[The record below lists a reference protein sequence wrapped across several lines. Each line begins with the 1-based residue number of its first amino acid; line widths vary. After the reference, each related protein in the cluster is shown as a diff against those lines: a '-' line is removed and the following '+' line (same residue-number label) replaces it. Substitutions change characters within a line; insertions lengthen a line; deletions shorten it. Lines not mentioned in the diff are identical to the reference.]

1 MHIYTDNLIE
11 HWFPCLQYI
20 LLFKISGQIRRSE
33 KMSASTLSGNIH
45 RIQKELSE
53 LNNTNGLLRNVQI
66 KDSGLSIWTGILFP
80 MNPPYNK
87 GAFRVQMIFPTDYPF
102 KPPNIQFLTRIYHP
116 NVDESGAVCLNIVNP
131 EV

>member
-1 MHIYTDNLIE
+1 M
-11 HWFPCLQYI
+11 
-20 LLFKISGQIRRSE
+20 FKILGQIRNV
-33 KMSASTLSGNIH
+33 KMSANTLSGNIH

-66 KDSGLSIWTGILFP
+66 KDSDLSIWTGILFP

-102 KPPNIQFLTRIYHP
+102 KPPDIQFLTRIYHP

-131 EV
+131 EVQ